1 MMRPSEKN
9 IMQGTTM
16 NQPQSAIIPESSKAA
31 VFIEADIVPDSLGR
45 IKTACAQSL
54 EALAELQRQY
64 PDAVLGLTIAFG
76 SEVWAAFGHT
86 EEGGEIKPFR
96 ALGNGLAPATQH
108 DIMFHIQSLRPDVNF
123 TLAMALLEIFG
134 DSIKVAD
141 ETHGFRWIE
150 NRGLDG
156 FVDGTENP
164 HETDDIRRIGTI
176 AAGKPDAGGSYVLLQ
191 KYRHDLKKWNQV
203 PLADQEAAVG
213 RTKQSDE
220 EFSKDVRLPDSH
232 LGRVNL
238 KENGTG
244 LKIVR
249 RSLPYGTASGEHG
262 LMFIA
267 YCGTLHNIEAQL
279 LSMFGETD
287 GKTDLLLKHVTAA
300 VSGAYYYAPP
310 VERLAQL

>member
-1 MMRPSEKN
+1 MS
-9 IMQGTTM
+9 
-16 NQPQSAIIPESSKAA
+16 QPQTAIIPEICNAA
-31 VFIEADIVPDSLGR
+31 IFIEADIAPEANEH
-45 IKTACAQSL
+45 IKTACKRSL
-54 EALAELQRQY
+54 EVLAELQKQY
-64 PDAVLGLTIAFG
+64 PDAVLGLTTAFG
-76 SEVWAAFGHT
+76 SEAWASFGHS
-86 EEGGEIKPFR
+86 EEGREVKPFHP
-96 ALGNGLAPATQH
+96 LGGGLAPATQH

-123 TLAMALLEIFG
+123 TLAMKLLDIFG
-134 DSIKVAD
+134 SSIKVAD

-164 HETDDIRRIGTI
+164 HGDEKIRAI
-176 AAGKPDAGGSYVLLQ
+176 ATVPDGQPDAGGSYVLLQ
-191 KYRHDLKKWNQV
+191 KYRHDLKKWDRV
-203 PLADQEAAVG
+203 SLADQEAAVG
-213 RTKQSDE
+213 RTKKSDE

-238 KENGTG
+238 KENGVG

-267 YCGTLHNIEAQL
+267 YCATLHNIEAQL
-279 LSMFGETD
+279 LSMFGDTD
-287 GKTDLLLKHVTAA
+287 GKIDLLLKYVSTA

-310 VERLAQL
+310 VARLAQL